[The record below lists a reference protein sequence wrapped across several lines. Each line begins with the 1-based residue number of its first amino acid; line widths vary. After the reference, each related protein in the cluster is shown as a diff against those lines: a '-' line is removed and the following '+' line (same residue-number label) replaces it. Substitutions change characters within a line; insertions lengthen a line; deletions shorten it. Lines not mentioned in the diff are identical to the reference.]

1 MHAFRELLGMRG
13 VRPLLFASTFP
24 RLAYAMV
31 SLSIFFLVEDAT
43 GSLGI
48 AGLAVGL
55 SSALGALT
63 AGPRG
68 LLVDR
73 FGQTLPILVMTPAY
87 ALACLALALFA
98 HSVPTAIVLSALV
111 GVCAPPINLS
121 IRPLWQDIVGA
132 EHVRTAYSLDSAW
145 MNTIQLIGPVLA
157 TAIALRL
164 SPTAAIVTVG
174 TCMLIGGLLL
184 AVNPHSRNWVP
195 ETRHEGEHGL
205 MRSHAMRLMALE
217 GIAMGLSMGLVT
229 IGIPALA
236 TEQGRQGSTGWLLA
250 AGGLGAI
257 IGTAWA
263 GARAKHVAPAPGLRM
278 STLLYA
284 IALVPLPFLPIG
296 PAMFVVLLVAY
307 TFLGPAHVYY
317 LETVDIVRPRGTA
330 VAALGTLWMIEGA
343 AAGLGNALGGS
354 VAQAWG
360 PHLTLALG
368 CIAVVGSPLVLT
380 AGLRS
385 VLRPAMRPP
394 VTAQVPRGNDL
405 TP

>member
-1 MHAFRELLGMRG
+1 MRG
-13 VRPLLFASTFP
+13 VRPLLIASTFP

-31 SLSIFFLVEDAT
+31 SLSIFFLVEEAT
-43 GSLGI
+43 NSIGY

-87 ALACLALALFA
+87 ALSCLALALFA
-98 HSVPTAIVLSALV
+98 HSVPTAIVLAGLV

-132 EHVRTAYSLDSAW
+132 DHVRTAYSLDSAW

-157 TAIALRL
+157 TAIALRI
-164 SPTAAIVTVG
+164 SPTVAIVTVG
-174 TCMLIGGLLL
+174 GCMLIGGLLL
-184 AVNPHSRNWVP
+184 AINPHSRAWVP
-195 ETRHEGEHGL
+195 EGRHEGEHGL
-205 MRSHAMRLMALE
+205 MRSPAMRLMALE
-217 GIAMGLSMGLVT
+217 GVAMGLSMGLVT

-330 VAALGTLWMIEGA
+330 VAALGSLWMIEGA
-343 AAGLGNALGGS
+343 ATGVGNAIGGS
-354 VAQAWG
+354 VAQSWG
-360 PHLTLALG
+360 PHVTLALG
-368 CIAVVGSPLVLT
+368 CVAVIGSPLVLT
-380 AGLRS
+380 VGLRS

-394 VTAQVPRGNDL
+394 VTPQVPRINDL
-405 TP
+405 TA